1 MKKILIFIMVV
12 VFLVACGNNEE
23 VEKEQV
29 ETHENIND
37 NVIEDAKKIVSIISK
52 GIKKNKIPTNDSFDW
67 FINKYGIEIDH
78 LNDEEFEVI
87 MAASLMIINTEDYFN
102 ESQDYRKDV
111 DRLHKVME
119 TGEYQSLT
127 KPNEYYDNYY
137 DKVATGFRGE
147 DKIEDEESKEYIDEK
162 ESPPLPFDIN
172 DFADRY
178 NEIIEGFEGFEN
190 PMKLSVEER
199 VIALTFGG
207 VIEAQVLL
215 NTLNEFSEGDVI
227 NELASEMV
235 LDLVENGY
243 YVKEEVINGFDI
255 KINAIDISSVTVI
268 ITKEK

>member
-190 PMKLSVEER
+190 PMKLFVEER